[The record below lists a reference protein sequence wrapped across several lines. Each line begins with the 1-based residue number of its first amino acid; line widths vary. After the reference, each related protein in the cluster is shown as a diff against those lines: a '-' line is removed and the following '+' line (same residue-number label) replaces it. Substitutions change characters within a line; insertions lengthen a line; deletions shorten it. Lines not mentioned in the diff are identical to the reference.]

1 MTGAAAEASRAW
13 NAMMMA
19 ADRDYP
25 AATPPRVRYAILSVP
40 RSGSTL
46 LARALGASRRHGDPH
61 EYLNPNAIDAWRTG
75 RAAGEAFDLATY
87 LSEIERRRTSPEG
100 YFGIKVHFRH
110 FTLAYGDRAFDAA
123 ADFVARQDRLI
134 FIRRRDQV
142 AQAVSYHAAR
152 STGRWTSEHEPF
164 FGPAPVSAVPFD
176 VAALD
181 ACLDEVVH
189 GEANWRS
196 VLATCGRPF
205 LQIDYEDLVDAYDAA
220 VAGAMRWLGED
231 KAVVPPQPTR
241 RSRIDVNELIHRY
254 RSLEAARIPSSARS
268 RVGGNPAPSS
278 ESAAGFPPT
287 RE

>member
-46 LARALGASRRHGDPH
+46 LARALGASRRYGDPH
-61 EYLNPNAIDAWRTG
+61 EYLNPNAIDAWKAG
-75 RAAGEAFDLATY
+75 RAVSEAFDLATY

-110 FTLAYGDRAFDAA
+110 FTLAYGDRAFAAA

-176 VAALD
+176 VPALD
-181 ACLDEVVH
+181 ACLDEVVR

-196 VLATCGRPF
+196 VLAACGSPF
-205 LQIDYEDLVDAYDAA
+205 LEIDYEDLVGDYEAT
-220 VAGAMRWLGED
+220 VATALRWLG
-231 KAVVPPQPTR
+231 ASAPVVPPLPTR
-241 RSRIDVNELIHRY
+241 PSRIGADGLLDRY
-254 RSLEAARIPSSARS
+254 RRLRASGTI
-268 RVGGNPAPSS
+268 
-278 ESAAGFPPT
+278 AAGGG
-287 RE
+287 